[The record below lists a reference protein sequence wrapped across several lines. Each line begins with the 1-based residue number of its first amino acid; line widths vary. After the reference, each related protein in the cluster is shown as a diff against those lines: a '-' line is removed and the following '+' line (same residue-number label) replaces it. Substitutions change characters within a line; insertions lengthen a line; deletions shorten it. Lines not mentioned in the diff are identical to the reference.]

1 MSDAEQLREE
11 SSSCLP
17 KHIAIIMDGNGRWA
31 ERQGFPRY
39 EGHRQGAETVRRI
52 TDRCCR
58 LGIEQLTL
66 YCFSSENWSRPPEE
80 VEFLMELLRLFLQEQ
95 RPVLFE
101 KDLRLAVIGRREGLP
116 EDILAQIDE
125 TVALCRRHK
134 GMRLCLALNYGG
146 RDELVDAARKI
157 ATDVTEGRLAQE
169 DIDQA
174 AISERLY
181 TADMPDPD
189 LLIRTAG
196 EMRVSNFLLWQISYA
211 EIWVTET
218 CWPAFDESLLD
229 EALAAYAS
237 RTRRFGG
244 LPDEEDE
251 E

>member
-1 MSDAEQLREE
+1 MSDAERPKIDM
-11 SSSCLP
+11 SSRLP
-17 KHIAIIMDGNGRWA
+17 RHIAIIMDGNGRWA
-31 ERQGFPRY
+31 QRRGLPRF

-52 TDRCCR
+52 TEHCCR

-80 VEFLMELLRLFLQEQ
+80 IEFLMDLLRLFLKEQ
-95 RPVLFE
+95 RPILIE
-101 KDLRLAVIGRREGLP
+101 NNLRFSVIGRREDLP
-116 EDILAQIDE
+116 DDVLAQIDE
-125 TVALCRRHK
+125 TVAICSGHQ

-146 RDELVDAARKI
+146 RDELVDAARRI
-157 ATDVTEGRLAQE
+157 AAEVQAEKLT
-169 DIDQA
+169 IDQIDHA

-181 TADMPDPD
+181 TSGMPDPD

-218 CWPAFDESLLD
+218 CWPDFDPSLLD
-229 EALAAYAS
+229 EALSDYAG

-244 LPDEEDE
+244 LPDADE
-251 E
+251 ES